1 MESETLSTSIK
12 ENKFNGEISI
22 WLKGI
27 NDYIE
32 SSEVMEMTIA
42 IRTDSGYFS
51 NSILIDRY
59 SKEYANSPSNLE
71 KEINT
76 T

>member
-42 IRTDSGYFS
+42 IRTDSGYLS